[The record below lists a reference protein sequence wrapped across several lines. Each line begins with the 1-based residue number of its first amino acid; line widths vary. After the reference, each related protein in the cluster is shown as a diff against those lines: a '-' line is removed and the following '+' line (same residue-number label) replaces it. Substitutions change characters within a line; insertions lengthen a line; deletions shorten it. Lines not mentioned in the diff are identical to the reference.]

1 MWACQRTYG
10 KFNAPPSKKNIE
22 MTGTSDQPMESQLS
36 IIGFDLI
43 WKIQLTNLKFY
54 FFSGIS
60 FLYLFIPASIL
71 EQKYLTFPIHKLKN
85 A

>member
-1 MWACQRTYG
+1 MSKTSLCEHVKGPTG
-10 KFNAPPSKKNIE
+10 NLTPPPKKKNIE

-54 FFSGIS
+54 FFLVFHCYI
-60 FLYLFIPASIL
+60 FLY
-71 EQKYLTFPIHKLKN
+71 QHQ
-85 A
+85 